1 MSKNGRDKAEE
12 VKILTTGGDS
22 SDAGLR
28 YIYNTGGDS
37 SNKESRPYD
46 IVSDLDT
53 NPLLKGDVDIKD

>member
-12 VKILTTGGDS
+12 VKMLTTDS
-22 SDAGLR
+22 SDAALR
-28 YIYNTGGDS
+28 FIYNTGGDS